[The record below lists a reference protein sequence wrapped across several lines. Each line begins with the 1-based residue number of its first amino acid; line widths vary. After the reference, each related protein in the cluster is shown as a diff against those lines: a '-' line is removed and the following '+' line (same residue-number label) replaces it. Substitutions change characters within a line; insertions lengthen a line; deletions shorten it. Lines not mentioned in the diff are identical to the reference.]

1 MLEILDNDEEN
12 NLNDADSPKSPPPS
26 SHNLRSPRKLRS
38 TQTAQATTSD
48 IDTNER
54 LPIQVPLANKWY
66 TPKAG
71 AWENMKEARQR
82 IYTHVQN
89 IEGSSGMLRDP
100 LCALCVK
107 QGYECRV
114 YKQNSGPHFGG
125 ACSRCRL
132 SGRSCEKVCANS
144 ILLFY
149 QLTRI

>member
-1 MLEILDNDEEN
+1 MLEILDNDES
-12 NLNDADSPKSPPPS
+12 NLDDANSPKSPPLS

-38 TQTAQATTSD
+38 TQAAQAITSD

-66 TPKAG
+66 TPKPG
-71 AWENMKEARQR
+71 VWENMKESRQR
-82 IYTHVQN
+82 ILTHVQN
-89 IEGSSGMLRDP
+89 IEGSFGELRNP
-100 LCALCVK
+100 PCALCEK
-107 QGYECRV
+107 HGHECRV

-132 SGRSCEKVCANS
+132 GSRSCGKVCANS
-144 ILLFY
+144 TLLFC